1 MLIDGLVCPFWFNIV
16 TKPGARRGGG
26 ARAPESE
33 PHYLQ
38 TVGWSPADGEPP
50 SRWRERLRLRQ
61 KHLRVAEEAAWEK
74 PRSGVKADLV
84 VVFQQASTRE
94 LHKHRI
100 LLRKS
105 AVFPVEAYED
115 PSRWILDDESKGEA
129 EPSCLNEPGEK
140 RDVFVSVLDHFV
152 IRL

>member
-1 MLIDGLVCPFWFNIV
+1 M
-16 TKPGARRGGG
+16 
-26 ARAPESE
+26 
-33 PHYLQ
+33 
-38 TVGWSPADGEPP
+38 
-50 SRWRERLRLRQ
+50 
-61 KHLRVAEEAAWEK
+61 RVAEEAAREE

-84 VVFQQASTRE
+84 AVFQQASTRE

-115 PSRWILDDESKGEA
+115 PSRWILDNESIGEV

-152 IRL
+152 IR